1 MDLSISEL
9 VKDAGAIV
17 AVIAGIGIALLLPL
31 YLSQRRD
38 LKRLVEWMEREPG
51 HPAADVAASEALLDR
66 AETELEQLLGE
77 PPPSAAPTTEVTPP
91 PAPAATPAEA
101 AAVTAAQRVTA
112 ERPALERITMER
124 AALEPHPRWRR
135 FVGTITRPRW
145 LVAIAVAAV
154 VLGIVAIFGSEL
166 ILETGDEGGREPRS
180 GAVAIAD
187 VEVAVLNGTA
197 VPGLGAKVGD
207 DVEANDFKLGTVT
220 TIPEPFDQTVVMFE
234 KGQERAARRLARD
247 LGVGPV
253 QPIDRQA
260 QRLAAGADLV
270 VIAGQDRASA

>member
-260 QRLAAGADLV
+260 QRLAGGADLV

>member
-9 VKDAGAIV
+9 VEDAGAIV
-17 AVIAGIGIALLLPL
+17 AVIAGIGIALLVPL

-38 LKRLVEWMEREPG
+38 LLRLVEWMERDPE
-51 HPAADVAASEALLDR
+51 HPAADVVASEALLDR
-66 AETELEQLLGE
+66 AEAELEELLGE
-77 PPPSAAPTTEVTPP
+77 PPPPAAPATEVTPP
-91 PAPAATPAEA
+91 PAAAPAQEA
-101 AAVTAAQRVTA
+101 PVTAAQRVTA

-154 VLGIVAIFGSEL
+154 VLGIAAIFGSEL
-166 ILETGDEGGREPRS
+166 ILETGEDGHEPRPA
-180 GAVAIAD
+180 AVATAD

-207 DVEANDFKLGTVT
+207 DVEANDFKLGAVT

-234 KGQERAARRLARD
+234 KGRERAARKLARD

-260 QRLAAGADLV
+260 QRLAQGADLV

>member
-9 VKDAGAIV
+9 VEDAGAIV

-260 QRLAAGADLV
+260 QRLAGGADLV

>member
-166 ILETGDEGGREPRS
+166 ILETGGEGGREPRA
-180 GAVAIAD
+180 GAVATAD
-187 VEVAVLNGTA
+187 VTFWFLNGTA

-260 QRLAAGADLV
+260 QRLAGGADLV

>member
-9 VKDAGAIV
+9 VEDAGAIV

-66 AETELEQLLGE
+66 AESELEQLLGE
-77 PPPSAAPTTEVTPP
+77 PPPSAAPTTEVTAP

-154 VLGIVAIFGSEL
+154 VLGIGAIFGSEL
-166 ILETGDEGGREPRS
+166 ILETGEKGGREPRS

-260 QRLAAGADLV
+260 QRLAGGADLV

>member
-9 VKDAGAIV
+9 VEDAGAIV

-154 VLGIVAIFGSEL
+154 VLGIGAIFGSEL

-260 QRLAAGADLV
+260 QRLAGGADLV